1 MRQPNDAIHQRTLG
15 QTETRTLLIGGDDLT
30 RRWWSLNGIVAAD
43 FNVACPEGLEPPDT
57 SAPARMKTGLRRP
70 PAGRM

>member
-15 QTETRTLLIGGDDLT
+15 QTETRTLSIGGDDLT

-43 FNVACPEGLEPPDT
+43 FNVACPEGLE
-57 SAPARMKTGLRRP
+57 KTL
-70 PAGRM
+70 